1 METARVRVSRRSFRG
16 VPVMAPWVYALTAI
30 SFTALAVM
38 YARKGRRFGAW
49 VYHVAAITQVLL
61 FIASFISH

>member
-1 METARVRVSRRSFRG
+1 
-16 VPVMAPWVYALTAI
+16 MAPWVYALTAI